1 MSQAQ
6 KEQILQ
12 HMRNVGPITPLD
24 ALRKFQC
31 FRLAARIDD
40 LSRDGWLINS
50 TMVKRGEKRYA
61 SYSLAHVRQK
71 GAA

>member
-40 LSRDGWLINS
+40 LRRDGWLINS

>member
-6 KEQILQ
+6 KNQILM
-12 HMRNVGPITPLD
+12 HMRTKGAITPLV
-24 ALRKFQC
+24 ALNLYQC

-40 LSRDGWLINS
+40 LRKDGWLIKS

-61 SYSLAHVRQK
+61 SYSLAHVKQS
-71 GAA
+71 AA